1 MLNLKSNRI
10 NPLVLAF
17 IWFSLIPYFI
27 FAFDKSVFFY
37 FFSSNSLAGIGS
49 VLFSISGPII
59 FLSHLVI
66 NGSFIKKQNHKI
78 LLVFCLFLFTL
89 GSTFLILHFPGAD
102 FLLLGACIFPIIAY
116 TLISLKKTEKLLMD
130 YLKISYVLFFFLTR
144 LFIFLKQGEW
154 IFYFNMGEQIS
165 LVLLLI
171 YYTKKHMQLSR

>member
-66 NGSFIKKQNHKI
+66 NGYFVKKQNHKI
-78 LLVFCLFLFTL
+78 LLVFCFLLFTL
-89 GSTFLILHFPGAD
+89 ASLFKILHFPGAD
-102 FLLLGACIFPIIAY
+102 ILIIAACIFPILAY
-116 TLISLKKTEKLLMD
+116 TLISLKKAEKILMD
-130 YLKISYVLFFFLTR
+130 YLKVSYVLFFFLTR

-154 IFYFNMGEQIS
+154 VFYFNMGEQIS

-171 YYTKKHMQLSR
+171 LYTKKYIQLSR